1 LDVAIRQHIE
11 RALAQCHGRVEGPF
25 GAARLLEVNP
35 DTLRSRM
42 RKLGISRAPFR
53 P

>member
-1 LDVAIRQHIE
+1 LLD
-11 RALAQCHGRVEGPF
+11 
-25 GAARLLEVNP
+25 VNP